1 MLLFKSFTIINFW
14 LGNMWAQGW
23 GNIAELATPYPGKT
37 SIDVTPEML
46 KQVYSFEKI

>member
-1 MLLFKSFTIINFW
+1 
-14 LGNMWAQGW
+14 MWAQGW

-46 KQVYSFEKI
+46 KQVKFKEICLKNLIFVY

>member
-1 MLLFKSFTIINFW
+1 
-14 LGNMWAQGW
+14 MWAQGW

>member
-1 MLLFKSFTIINFW
+1 
-14 LGNMWAQGW
+14 MWAQGW

-46 KQVYSFEKI
+46 KQVKFKEKFKT